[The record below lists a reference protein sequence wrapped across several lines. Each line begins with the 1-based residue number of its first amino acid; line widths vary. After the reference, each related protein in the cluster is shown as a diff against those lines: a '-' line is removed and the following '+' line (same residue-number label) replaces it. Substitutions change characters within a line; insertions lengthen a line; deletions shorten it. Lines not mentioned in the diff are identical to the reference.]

1 MEGDIKRHVPRLR
14 MESTGRSKASQ
25 LSSAP
30 MSNHENPSSGA
41 IRLGADFTGN
51 LVRALLRLLSEGA
64 LPDDWDPRAT
74 TYDLKRF
81 DSDDA
86 FAQRFERAISE
97 ILADNITDPAQLRE
111 RLAAIGLPFDYARLG
126 QPLSTVLELYLQAR
140 AHAERCFSF
149 ASVSKPW
156 LAVIESGK
164 RTLPV
169 RIYAEGAL
177 PISASKAASLRDEGC
192 ELHEHWKAPLPAAR
206 ADVLT
211 VFVTEAAFEGDIR
224 ALAAD
229 AVCFAL
235 PAGGALLLRDT
246 ARIDPHGIQVIR
258 KRTVAAMLSADAR
271 TELERIAN
279 VPTTVWPTATDAQC
293 DEKLRALFREV
304 EDSLY
309 FCTGLAAED
318 AVFTA
323 AADVLG
329 PDPVAFFYA
338 QNGYGGTGQLISE
351 LLARRAKLDPKPL
364 AVIGNDANGKL
375 LTLVDRVLEA
385 VTKLGGAPGCV
396 FLETP
401 TNPELQAH
409 DFEALMHGLRA
420 DAERWGRKVP
430 VIVDT
435 TLAPLF
441 SVFAKAFSAG
451 WPFVLVKSGSKY
463 FTKGKTTLGVA
474 ACAGDPLALR
484 ILARA
489 RELGR
494 DADSFARPHQL
505 AALHAGL
512 ADLTPRMATIS
523 DHTIRLSE
531 GLRAALR
538 AHGHEITLYGITPQ
552 QVSEGLATGLL
563 SFYLPPA
570 PTTFPDL
577 VDEFVD
583 HLLTQVPQLVKSRV
597 SYGQSTGGGKPDYFY
612 VINPEESTQGALSAE
627 VKNAQKRDNV
637 QICRISVPE
646 HADVPALLAAMEGFF
661 TAKYG
666 PR

>member
-1 MEGDIKRHVPRLR
+1 
-14 MESTGRSKASQ
+14 
-25 LSSAP
+25 
-30 MSNHENPSSGA
+30 MSNHESPSSSA
-41 IRLGADFTGN
+41 IRLGADFAEN
-51 LVRALLRLLSEGA
+51 LVRALPRLLAEGA

-81 DSDDA
+81 DSDEA
-86 FAQRFERAISE
+86 FAQRFERALSE
-97 ILADNITDPAQLRE
+97 MLADDITEPAELRA

-140 AHAERCFSF
+140 THAARCFSF

-169 RIYAEGAL
+169 RVYAEGAL
-177 PISASKAASLRDEGC
+177 PISASKAASLRVEGC
-192 ELHEHWKAPLPAAR
+192 ELFEHWKAPLPAAR

-211 VFVTEAAFEGDIR
+211 VLVSESAFEGDIR
-224 ALAAD
+224 TLAAD

-235 PAGGALLLRDT
+235 PAGGALLLADT
-246 ARIDPHGIQVIR
+246 SRIDPHGIQVIR

-271 TELERIAN
+271 TELERIAK
-279 VPTTVWPTATDAQC
+279 VPSTVWPTATDAECNAQ
-293 DEKLRALFREV
+293 LRGLFPQV

-323 AADVLG
+323 VADVLG
-329 PDPVAFFYA
+329 PDPVSFFYG
-338 QNGYGGTGQLISE
+338 QNGYGGTGQLIAE
-351 LLARRAKLDPKPL
+351 LLSRRAKLDPRPL
-364 AVIGNDANGKL
+364 AVIGTDVDGKL
-375 LTLVDRVLEA
+375 LTLVDRVLQA
-385 VTKLGGAPGCV
+385 VTKLEGAPGCV

-409 DFEALMHGLRA
+409 DFDALMVGLRA

-435 TLAPLF
+435 TLSPLF
-441 SVFAKAFSAG
+441 PVFAKAFSAG

-474 ACAGDPLALR
+474 ACAADPIALR

-512 ADLTPRMATIS
+512 EDLAPRMKVIS

-531 GLRAALR
+531 GLRTALR
-538 AHGHEITLYGITPQ
+538 ARGHEITLYGITPE
-552 QVSEGLATGLL
+552 QVADGLATGLL

-583 HLLTQVPQLVKSRV
+583 YLLTHAPTLVKSRV

-627 VKNAQKRDNV
+627 VKNAQKRGNV

-646 HADVPALLAAMEGFF
+646 HADVPALLAVMEGFF

-666 PR
+666 AR